1 MTQVYPDISDILQA
15 KQERRLALAALS
27 WEEKVVIIEQMQ
39 QLLPRGQ
46 WKGGVIRE
54 QAIAYEFEAP
64 EVPAAGSRKTTTR
77 RVSASHA
84 DPGARPTHSA
94 GDRRGVTLNEP
105 EDVRQE
111 QMEDVQDELRWD
123 SLFARTQP
131 QSSAAARRAKQ
142 EIAAGKPLPMDTAI
156 ER

>member
-1 MTQVYPDISDILQA
+1 MRQTFPDITGILVA

-64 EVPAAGSRKTTTR
+64 EVPAAEEQPLAGSLPRPLIQLQGPPASQTIIEER
-77 RVSASHA
+77 R
-84 DPGARPTHSA
+84 
-94 GDRRGVTLNEP
+94 
-105 EDVRQE
+105 
-111 QMEDVQDELRWD
+111 
-123 SLFARTQP
+123 
-131 QSSAAARRAKQ
+131 
-142 EIAAGKPLPMDTAI
+142 
-156 ER
+156 